1 MQEPQEERRRD
12 RDQPAQPAEPK
23 VIGPDRRRI
32 ARIVVGLA
40 IVVLLLLLITGNSE
54 RVDVDFIFFDVEGLP
69 LIVVAAACIVIGM
82 VGGWLLGG
90 ERRRATKRY
99 IRELER
105 RIEQKD

>member
-1 MQEPQEERRRD
+1 MQEPQEERRQE
-12 RDQPAQPAEPK
+12 RDQTPEPR
-23 VIGPDRRRI
+23 VVGTDRRRI
-32 ARIVVGLA
+32 ARIVVGLG

-54 RVDVDFIFFDVEGLP
+54 TVDVNFVFGDIENVP
-69 LIVVAAACIVIGM
+69 LILVAAVSIVIGM
-82 VGGWLLGG
+82 VGGWLLGR